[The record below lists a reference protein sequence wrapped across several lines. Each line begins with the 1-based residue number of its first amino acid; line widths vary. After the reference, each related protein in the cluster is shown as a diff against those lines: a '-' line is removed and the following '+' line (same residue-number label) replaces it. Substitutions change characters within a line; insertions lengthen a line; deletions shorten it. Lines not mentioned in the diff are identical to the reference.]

1 MSQFNITANALPEAN
16 DNFEPIPAGIYQA
29 QIKSCEQKATNDGTG
44 IRLNFGFSI
53 LAPTNAGRMVFAGL
67 NIKNKSEKA
76 QEISLGQL
84 RQIMEAVNL
93 SNVTD
98 TDQFIGKSLQ
108 IKVKVKAATKDV
120 NGVELYP
127 AGNDVSGFK
136 TIENG
141 GATMPIASAMPTMGV
156 APVIAAKPNPW
167 ETPAAVVAPV
177 APATPVAPVVNKNPW
192 K

>member
-93 SNVTD
+93 STVTD

-108 IKVKVKAATKDV
+108 IKVKAKAATKDV

-136 TIENG
+136 AIEGSGN
-141 GATMPIASAMPTMGV
+141 AMPTNTMGV